1 MAQTKQINNRTIDG
15 RLPSFPMIQKL
26 FNMARKNDLYRK
38 KYAGFKINSWDD
50 FFKLPLTYKDEMR
63 GIAPEGN
70 LALPRSDVW
79 HYHESFGTTG
89 TPVSSWFTAEDYER
103 EANQTLRWTSEIKK
117 GMLVLN
123 RFPYSFAVPPFVL
136 ETRCRQVGGIIVPAG
151 YLSWN
156 VTYPRT
162 LEVIKRLKVEAIGCL
177 PNELIMLEMVAEKCG
192 YDLKKDLGSIKHV
205 LISGATVP
213 PALKEYIEK
222 RWDVSVRS
230 VYGSTETGGV
240 ASTCAGGNH
249 HLHRNA
255 FIMEILDPK
264 TMEPVRKGETG
275 VLIVTSYYRKAAPL
289 FRYFTGDICRL
300 IPERCPCGDPIPTIE
315 ILGRMDS
322 GINLNG
328 KMIYS
333 YNLDQSIL
341 EFSKQFDSAVY
352 FIIVT
357 KKRLHI
363 RVESHNNK
371 KKASDESVVELMAK
385 LGVPF
390 KLHICKKGELL
401 DAGFLLR
408 SPEVYK
414 PLTVSD
420 WRVEP
425 LRSAN
430 LTEALIKWPKIG
442 YHEFADIISRF
453 LKNAILRKILK

>member
-1 MAQTKQINNRTIDG
+1 MAQTMQINNRTIDG
-15 RLPSFPMIQKL
+15 RLPSFPMIREL
-26 FNMARKNDLYRK
+26 FNRARKNELYRK
-38 KYAGFKINSWDD
+38 KYAGLNLNSWED
-50 FFKLPLTYKDEMR
+50 FFKLPLTYKNDMR
-63 GIAPEGN
+63 GLPPEGN
-70 LALPRSDVW
+70 LALSRPDVW

-103 EANQTLRWTSEIKK
+103 EANQTLRWTSGIKK

-136 ETRCRQVGGIIVPAG
+136 ETRCRKVGGIIVPAG

-162 LEVIKRLKVEAIGCL
+162 LEIIKRLKVEAIGCL
-177 PNELIMLEMVAEKCG
+177 PNELIMLEMVADKCG

-222 RWDVSVRS
+222 RWDASVRS
-230 VYGSTETGGV
+230 VYGSTETGGI
-240 ASTCAGGNH
+240 ASTCEKGNH

-255 FIMEILDPK
+255 FIIEILDPETK
-264 TMEPVRKGETG
+264 NPVRKGEAG
-275 VLIVTSYYRKAAPL
+275 VLVVTSYYRKAAPL

-300 IPERCPCGDPIPTIE
+300 IPERCSCGDPVPIIE
-315 ILGRMDS
+315 ILGRME
-322 GINLNG
+322 GEVNLNG
-328 KMIYS
+328 KKIYS
-333 YNLDQSIL
+333 FNLDQSIL
-341 EFSKQFDSAVY
+341 EFAKQFNSAVY
-352 FIIVT
+352 FVIIT

-363 RVESHNNK
+363 RVETHNDK
-371 KKASDESVVELMAK
+371 KKATDESLNVLRAE

-390 KLHICKKGELL
+390 KIHICRKGELL
-401 DAGFLLR
+401 DAAFLLR

-420 WRVEP
+420 WRVEK

-442 YHEFADIISRF
+442 CHELADIVRRF

>member
-1 MAQTKQINNRTIDG
+1 
-15 RLPSFPMIQKL
+15 
-26 FNMARKNDLYRK
+26 
-38 KYAGFKINSWDD
+38 
-50 FFKLPLTYKDEMR
+50 
-63 GIAPEGN
+63 
-70 LALPRSDVW
+70 
-79 HYHESFGTTG
+79 
-89 TPVSSWFTAEDYER
+89 
-103 EANQTLRWTSEIKK
+103 
-117 GMLVLN
+117 MLVLN

>member
-1 MAQTKQINNRTIDG
+1 MAQTKQINKLTIDG
-15 RLPSFPMIQKL
+15 RLPSFPMIQKM
-26 FNMARKNDLYRK
+26 FNMARKNDLYKK
-38 KYAGFKINSWDD
+38 KYAGHKLNSWED

-63 GIAPEGN
+63 GMAPEGN
-70 LALPRSDVW
+70 LALPRADVW

-89 TPVSSWFTAEDYER
+89 TPVSSWFTKDDYER

-136 ETRCRQVGGIIVPAG
+136 ETRCRQIGGIIVPAG

-162 LEVIKRLKVEAIGCL
+162 LEIIKRLKVNAIGCL

-222 RWDVSVRS
+222 RWDASVRS
-230 VYGSTETGGV
+230 VYGSTETGGL
-240 ASTCAGGNH
+240 ASTCEKGNH
-249 HLHRNA
+249 HLHRDA
-255 FIMEILDPK
+255 FIFEILDPDTK
-264 TMEPVRKGETG
+264 EPVKKGDTG
-275 VLIVTSYYRKAAPL
+275 VLVVTSYYRKAAPL
-289 FRYFTGDICRL
+289 FRYFTGDVCRL
-300 IPERCPCGDPIPTIE
+300 MPERCPCGDPIPTIE
-315 ILGRMDS
+315 ILGRME
-322 GINLNG
+322 GGVNLNG
-328 KMIYS
+328 KKIYS
-333 YNLDQSIL
+333 FNLDQSIL
-341 EFSKQFDSAVY
+341 EFTRQFDSAVY

-363 RVESHNNK
+363 RVETHNER
-371 KKASDESVVELMAK
+371 KKASEESMDKLRAK

-390 KLHICKKGELL
+390 RLHVCKKGELL
-401 DAGFLLR
+401 DASFLLR

-414 PLTVSD
+414 PVTISD
-420 WRVEP
+420 WREEP

-442 YHEFADIISRF
+442 YYEFVDIVRRF